1 MISKIKKKTK
11 KQGYRAKC
19 EANTASSND
28 DKDVGWI
35 KKYHELKKINRS
47 FTTLSKHI

>member
-1 MISKIKKKTK
+1 MISKIKKTK
-11 KQGYRAKC
+11 KQRYRAEC
-19 EANTASSND
+19 EASTASSND

-35 KKYHELKKINRS
+35 KEDQELKKINRS